1 MNDTHGETGKG
12 WYGFDADNGGLLAR
26 LRLELTGF
34 LVGSLIGA
42 ILAMLTIV
50 GVEAYDKWFGPEKEP
65 ARARV
70 ENTHKALNDLLN
82 DRPEVAR

>member
-1 MNDTHGETGKG
+1 MNDTHRDTGKG
-12 WYGFDADNGGLLAR
+12 WYGFDAGNGGLLAR

-50 GVEAYDKWFGPEKEP
+50 GVEAYDKWFGPGKEP

-70 ENTHKALNDLLN
+70 ENAHKALHGLLN
-82 DRPEVAR
+82 DWPEVAR